1 MLRIRHV
8 LPKENW
14 SKAQMYAYSVKESV
28 CEGEKSARKVE
39 KRMQKV
45 ESEYARGEEKKQ
57 TGGKRP
63 N

>member
-1 MLRIRHV
+1 
-8 LPKENW
+8 
-14 SKAQMYAYSVKESV
+14 MYAYSVKESV

-45 ESEYARGEEKKQ
+45 ESEYAREEEKKQ